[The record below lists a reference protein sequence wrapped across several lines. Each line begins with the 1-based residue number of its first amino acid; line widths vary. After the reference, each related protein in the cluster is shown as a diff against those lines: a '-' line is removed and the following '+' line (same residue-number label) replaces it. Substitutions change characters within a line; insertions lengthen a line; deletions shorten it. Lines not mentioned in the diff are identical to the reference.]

1 LELLWSMW
9 ARKTLDIT
17 SAFGAGS
24 QVRVYGR
31 MRGRDFVEQVP
42 GADAKEYLVRA
53 QVRAVYPNEQTR
65 NHAMST
71 QVRGQMSDRTIMER
85 YLNVDQPDDE
95 FERRQIEALQMHPI
109 VQQYTMM
116 QELSR
121 LAEEGDEVAI
131 QVLQVMQQQMQPQ
144 QGPGGQAPPNPEQ
157 LTGLQSPTG
166 EPTSQAQGG
175 EPRGQSMEDLMNQMV
190 GAAPNMEGGI

>member
-1 LELLWSMW
+1 MW

-42 GADAKEYLVRA
+42 GTDAKEYLVRA
-53 QVRAVYPNEQTR
+53 QIRAEYPNEKTR

-71 QVRGQMSDRTIMER
+71 QVRGQLSDRSIMER

-95 FERRQIEALQMHPI
+95 LERRLIESLQMHPL

-116 QELSR
+116 QELTR
-121 LAEEGDEVAI
+121 LAETGDEVAM
-131 QVLQVMQQQMQPQ
+131 QVLQAMQQQMQPQ
-144 QGPGGQAPPNPEQ
+144 QGAQGQSPANPEQ

-166 EPTSQAQGG
+166 MPTRQAQGG
-175 EPRGQSMEDLMNQMV
+175 QPMGQSMEDLMNQMA
-190 GAAPNMEGGI
+190 GASPNMEGGV